1 MRSSVVWTML
11 LAAALACA
19 AGCKARG
26 EDGTQEE
33 EIESGGR
40 TRSFLY
46 RLPPGH
52 TTELYWPLV
61 VALHG
66 RFGQGDDAEKLGHL
80 SALADREG
88 FVVAYPDGFR
98 RSWND
103 LRGLTPASRHD
114 VDDVGFVRDL
124 IDWFVRTKGV
134 DPKRVYVTG
143 MSNGGFM
150 TLRIACEL
158 SDRIAAAGVV
168 TATMPDVPS
177 ERCRPARPVP
187 IAFVNGTEDPLVDDE
202 GADPGLRGG
211 PPLLSSEKTRERW
224 AALNG
229 CAADEPLDTRRI
241 DLVDDGTAIVRTA
254 HGKCAAGADVVLYSV
269 QGGGHTW
276 PGGVQYLPAS
286 VIGKTSRDLDASE
299 ELWGFFRQRT
309 L

>member
-1 MRSSVVWTML
+1 MRRAVVSML
-11 LAAALACA
+11 VVTVALACA
-19 AGCKARG
+19 TGCGARG
-26 EDGTQEE
+26 EEGTREDE
-33 EIESGGR
+33 MESGGR

-52 TTELYWPLV
+52 TTERSWPLV
-61 VALHG
+61 IALHG
-66 RFGQGDDAEKLGHL
+66 RGGQGDDGEKMGHV

-103 LRGLTPASRHD
+103 LRGVTPASRND

-124 IDWFVRTKGV
+124 IDWFVRTQGV
-134 DPKRVYVTG
+134 DARRVYVAG

-168 TATMPDVPS
+168 TATMPDVPA
-177 ERCRPARPVP
+177 ERCRPTRPVP
-187 IAFVNGTEDPLVDDE
+187 MAFVNGTDDPLVDDE
-202 GADPGLRGG
+202 GSDGDRRGS
-211 PPLLSSEKTRERW
+211 PPLLSSEKSRDRW

-229 CAADEPLDTRRI
+229 CTSDAPLETRRI
-241 DLVDDGTAIVRTA
+241 DTVDDGTAIVRSA
-254 HGKCAAGADVVLYSV
+254 HTRCPANADVVLYSV

-276 PGGVQYLPAS
+276 PGGRQYLPEA
-286 VIGKTSRDLDASE
+286 VIGKTSRDMDAGE